1 MSHNIRTLFRSH
13 KRRLAY
19 VVSVTIAFLIW
30 WQFTDIAIML
40 GNYGK
45 IHTYTDIFLSSIMI
59 LGFPLFLLAL
69 FYKGSK
75 FGTKANIDAK
85 NSFGTL

>member
-1 MSHNIRTLFRSH
+1 MFHNLNLLFRSH
-13 KRRLAY
+13 KRRFTYIICVL
-19 VVSVTIAFLIW
+19 IAFLIW
-30 WQFTDIAIML
+30 WEFTDVMIMF

-59 LGFPLFLLAL
+59 LGFPLFLVAL

-75 FGTKANIDAK
+75 FGTKANLDAK